1 MNSVAQDERH
11 ARYVAAYTSGDTPPW
26 DSGIVPP
33 EVQALVAGDTA
44 LSPGRALDVGC
55 GTGLNTVF
63 LAQHGWQVMGV
74 DWVAEAV
81 ALAQQRAV
89 QAGLT
94 AEQAQFVLADAG
106 EAKFLPGIAPVSLWL
121 DIGCLHGL
129 PDAARRHY
137 AAHARRLVLPG
148 GTLRLYAWR
157 LHERDGQQQGIDP
170 GGVADLFVPAFKVV
184 DVVLGKDEAGVT
196 RPAAWYTLRRL

>member
-1 MNSVAQDERH
+1 MAHDDRH
-11 ARYVAAYTSGDTPPW
+11 ARYVAAYTSGSTPPW

-33 EVQALVAGDTA
+33 EVHALVKGAAA

-55 GTGLNTVF
+55 GTGLSAVF
-63 LAQHGWQVMGV
+63 LAGHGWQVTGV

-81 ALAQQRAV
+81 ALARQRAL

-94 AEQAQFVLADAG
+94 AAQAHFEQADVGAVA
-106 EAKFLPGIAPVSLWL
+106 FLPALEPVTLWL

-129 PDAARRHY
+129 AGPARHHY
-137 AAHARRLVLPG
+137 AAHARRLVAPG

-157 LHERDGQQQGIDP
+157 CHDRNGQQQGIDP
-170 GGVADLFVPAFKVV
+170 HEVTELFEDAFRVI
-184 DVVLGKDEAGVT
+184 DVVLGEDESGDT
-196 RPAAWYTLRRL
+196 RPAAWYTLRRR